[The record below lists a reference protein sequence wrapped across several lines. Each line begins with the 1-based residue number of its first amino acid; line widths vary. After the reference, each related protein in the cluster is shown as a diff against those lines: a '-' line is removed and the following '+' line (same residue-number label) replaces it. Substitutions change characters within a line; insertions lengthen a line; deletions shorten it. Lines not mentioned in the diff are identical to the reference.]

1 MSDRARRLA
10 GTVLILI
17 CITLCLFPALTGRP
31 NHEASYRTGGKL
43 RWAMTP
49 IETERNGTVRIN
61 EANAEDLEELNG
73 IGETLSALIVEERE
87 KNGPF
92 HYAED
97 LEVVKGIG
105 LRTLER
111 FRGQID
117 LSPAES
123 EE

>member
-10 GTVLILI
+10 GTILILI
-17 CITLCLFPALTGRP
+17 CIALCLFPALTGRP

-49 IETERNGTVRIN
+49 IETEKNGTVRIN
-61 EANAEDLEELNG
+61 DADAEELEELNG

-92 HYAED
+92 RYAED
-97 LEVVKGIG
+97 LEAVKGIG

>member
-1 MSDRARRLA
+1 MSDKAQRLA
-10 GTVLILI
+10 GIVLILI

-49 IETERNGTVRIN
+49 IETEKNGTVRIN
-61 EANAEDLEELNG
+61 DADAEELEELNG

>member
-10 GTVLILI
+10 GIVLILI

-49 IETERNGTVRIN
+49 IETEKNGTVRIN
-61 EANAEDLEELNG
+61 DADAEELEELNG

>member
-1 MSDRARRLA
+1 MSDRAQRLA
-10 GTVLILI
+10 GIVLILI

-49 IETERNGTVRIN
+49 IETEKNGTVRIN
-61 EANAEDLEELNG
+61 DADAEELEELNG

>member
-1 MSDRARRLA
+1 MSDKAQRLV
-10 GTVLILI
+10 GIVLILI

-49 IETERNGTVRIN
+49 IETEKNGTVRIN
-61 EANAEDLEELNG
+61 DADAEELEELNG

>member
-1 MSDRARRLA
+1 MSDKAQRLA
-10 GTVLILI
+10 GIVLILI

-49 IETERNGTVRIN
+49 IETEKNGTVRIN
-61 EANAEDLEELNG
+61 DANAEELEELNG

>member
-43 RWAMTP
+43 RLAMTP
-49 IETERNGTVRIN
+49 IETEKNGTVRIN
-61 EANAEDLEELNG
+61 DADAEELEELNG

-92 HYAED
+92 NYAED
-97 LEVVKGIG
+97 LEAVKGIG

>member
-49 IETERNGTVRIN
+49 IETEKNGTVRIN
-61 EANAEDLEELNG
+61 DANAEELEELNG

>member
-1 MSDRARRLA
+1 MSDKAQRLA
-10 GTVLILI
+10 GIVLILM

-49 IETERNGTVRIN
+49 IETEKNGTVRIN
-61 EANAEDLEELNG
+61 DADAEELEELNG